1 MYGQENRK
9 SQRAAEFILNIT
21 HIVIGIVIVIF
32 AVLAFLNPAENM
44 LLFPV
49 IFLLAAVLNLIN
61 GVNRMRHSNRIK
73 KKKLSGALLVLFGCG
88 LLGLSIVS
96 ALSIWWG

>member
-1 MYGQENRK
+1 MYGPENRK
-9 SQRAAEFILNIT
+9 SQRAAEFVLNIT
-21 HIVIGIVIVIF
+21 HIVIGVIIVIL

-61 GVNRMRHSNRIK
+61 GVSRIRRSNREK
-73 KKKLSGALLVLFGCG
+73 KKKLSGALLILFGCG
-88 LLGLSIVS
+88 LLGLSIIS